1 MDKGYQNSRELSL
14 GGFNDLIKGRYG
26 WMVFNKNDLVIGKSI
41 KEYGE
46 WSQLELDFLTQL
58 LNPNDVVIEIGSNIG
73 SHTIPFSKILKKG
86 HVYGFEPQNII
97 FQNLCANLSLNSTTN
112 CICERI
118 AISDSRNEKLFMMH
132 LDSNKSNNFGNV
144 SLLNSKSDDSVPVQ
158 VDILDNKFSYL
169 KHLKLL
175 KLDVEGN
182 EINALKGGENLIKR
196 TKPFLYLENDRLN
209 NSQYLIEYIFSL
221 DYKLFWHIPPL
232 FNKKNF
238 FKNKNNIF
246 QSQYSFNMFGFH
258 KDLQLKTDLFEIKDS
273 NCHPMDKK
281 YSDFFT
287 MNNLGIFVQK
297 S

>member
-1 MDKGYQNSRELSL
+1 M
-14 GGFNDLIKGRYG
+14 
-26 WMVFNKNDLVIGKSI
+26 
-41 KEYGE
+41 
-46 WSQLELDFLTQL
+46 
-58 LNPNDVVIEIGSNIG
+58 
-73 SHTIPFSKILKKG
+73 
-86 HVYGFEPQNII
+86 
-97 FQNLCANLSLNSTTN
+97 
-112 CICERI
+112 
-118 AISDSRNEKLFMMH
+118 
-132 LDSNKSNNFGNV
+132 
-144 SLLNSKSDDSVPVQ
+144 
-158 VDILDNKFSYL
+158 
-169 KHLKLL
+169 
-175 KLDVEGN
+175 
-182 EINALKGGENLIKR
+182 
-196 TKPFLYLENDRLN
+196 
-209 NSQYLIEYIFSL
+209 